1 MSVSLPACVTHK
13 EHMSAIEQATINL
26 TADWLVKH
34 KPVVFTNR
42 TKDQPLLADPFP
54 IYQQV
59 VRDNAA
65 FFKEVHGYV
74 PDPNTKTGLAGVR
87 SKVYTDVW
95 RDRVILAAL
104 RIFRARTEGAS
115 LDTVPEVTYSQKPS
129 CDGRANKTIAQRGIM
144 GFEPAQARKGYI
156 YNPDRNPS
164 LAMPADLPVDRE
176 TCAALWDKEAD
187 LRNGAL
193 EKEYYTAL
201 TAYLAALNTASPA
214 ASAGKRKYMCTHCGV
229 PKKGHVCRKVTQP
242 KKRKASSARAA
253 VKRMRK

>member
-1 MSVSLPACVTHK
+1 
-13 EHMSAIEQATINL
+13 MSAIEATINL
-26 TADWLVKH
+26 TANWLVKH
-34 KPVVFTNR
+34 MPVVYTGR
-42 TKDQPLLADPFP
+42 TKDQPLMADPFP

-59 VRDNAA
+59 VRDNKA
-65 FFKEVHGYV
+65 FFKEKHGYV

-87 SKVYTDVW
+87 SKVYTETW
-95 RDRVILAAL
+95 RDDVILPAL

-115 LDTVPEVTYSQKPS
+115 LDTVPEVAYSQKPS

-201 TAYLAALNTASPA
+201 EAYLAALTTASPA
-214 ASAGKRKYMCTHCGV
+214 ASTGKRKYMCTHCGV

-242 KKRKASSARAA
+242 KKRKGSSARAA